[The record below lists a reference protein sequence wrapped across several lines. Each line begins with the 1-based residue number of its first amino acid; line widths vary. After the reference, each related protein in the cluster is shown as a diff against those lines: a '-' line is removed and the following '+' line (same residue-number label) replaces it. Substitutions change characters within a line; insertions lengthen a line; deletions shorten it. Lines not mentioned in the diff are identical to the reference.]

1 MQNLIYKKLGLDKL
15 LPDRLSKGFSKMTD
29 YLTSAKKLVEHQTK
43 MQQEAKDR
51 ADLAEK
57 TIQENQK
64 NGMVQPNPKAD
75 EPLS

>member
-1 MQNLIYKKLGLDKL
+1 
-15 LPDRLSKGFSKMTD
+15 MTD